1 MADLSGIL
9 PAAGVALEAQ
19 AYRTFGAI
27 VANQTNNVFGNIFG
41 TAAGAT
47 INQNVNPLP
56 EDRILRHGDWNVTPY
71 ASALAS
77 GAGGYDPKTKFLF
90 KVHFEFYSA
99 AAVMAAN
106 LGLDPEFSLNR
117 DLTYVV
123 KQIDMPKYSFDYE
136 EVNMYNFRTKVL
148 KKINH
153 EALNFTFYDDTANNA
168 IKFMS
173 IYLQLLQPIA
183 RRKWDAGINLE
194 DYGFGFS
201 RALGGPDSGMRGALR
216 PSGNQPAPKDILR
229 SLRIEQ
235 FYLNRSQSHLH
246 GEQVRQAL
254 YVNVFHFTNPRIT
267 NFTLSD
273 QDHEQGAMPNTLEC
287 QFDFDALYMDTGKIA
302 DTIDKA
308 DSGLLA
314 TYDILTGENR
324 SGGQFL
330 SGPTTPAGGG
340 GGFLSAFT
348 NLIANQGGRYVQTEI
363 ANALHKS
370 AIGEIGGG
378 ALAGAISTA
387 AGALGNATRR
397 TLGMN
402 GMTPNGIIAPKRP
415 AVADNS
421 AGGQTKS
428 QFPITNNS

>member
-1 MADLSGIL
+1 MSDISKIL
-9 PAAGVALEAQ
+9 PSTGVALEEQ

-27 VANQTNNVFGNIFG
+27 VANQTNNVLGNIFG
-41 TAAGAT
+41 TATGST

-56 EDRILRHGDWNVTPY
+56 EDRILTHGDWNVTPY
-71 ASALAS
+71 APALAS
-77 GAGGYDPKTKFLF
+77 GAGGYDPKVKFLF
-90 KVHFEFYSA
+90 KVHFEFYKA
-99 AAVMAAN
+99 ASVMAAN

-123 KQIDMPKYSFDYE
+123 KQIDMPKYSFEYE

-148 KKINH
+148 KRIVH
-153 EALNFTFYDDTANNA
+153 EPLSFTFYDDIANNA

-173 IYLQLLQPIA
+173 VYLQLFQPLA

-229 SLRIEQ
+229 SLTIEQ
-235 FYLNRSQSHLH
+235 YYLNRSQNHLQ
-246 GEQVRQAL
+246 GSQVRQAL
-254 YVNVFHFTNPRIT
+254 YVNIFTFTNPRIT
-267 NFTLSD
+267 NFTLND
-273 QDHEQGAMPNTLEC
+273 QDHENGATPNVLDC

-302 DTIDKA
+302 DDLDKPEG
-308 DSGLLA
+308 GLMA

-330 SGPTTPAGGG
+330 NGPTTPAGGG
-340 GGFLSAFT
+340 GNWTSVFS
-348 NLIANQGGRYVQTEI
+348 NVIANQGGRHVQNEI
-363 ANALHKS
+363 SSALHKS

-378 ALAGAISTA
+378 ALAGAITA
-387 AGALGNATRR
+387 ASGALGNATRR
-397 TLGMN
+397 TLGMKN
-402 GMTPNGIIAPKRP
+402 VTPSGIVAPKP
-415 AVADNS
+415 PPVVDNS
-421 AGGQTKS
+421 TGGETIS
-428 QFPITNNS
+428 QVGSSSE